1 MFFEREKGFGITT
14 DKKDKGYSR
23 WAKEKE
29 IKEELECVQI
39 TQKNSK
45 AAGIPIILNDKEMWV
60 DNGEYHSLVIG
71 ATGSGKTQTVI
82 LPMVYNLAKATLK
95 TIEQNDNVGMFSI
108 CFDGSE
114 VSEFEKFLNEFKD
127 NATYNKDFNVILLAL
142 SKIIDKGALERFF
155 RNEGRMND
163 NVKALAIDSR
173 KLRLYC
179 LRISDQILI
188 LGNGG
193 VKNTRTYQEDSKL
206 SGYVMDLQTFDKVLL
221 KAQKSGKVTIEKNM
235 ITDIQ
240 SATFEI

>member
-1 MFFEREKGFGITT
+1 M
-14 DKKDKGYSR
+14 
-23 WAKEKE
+23 
-29 IKEELECVQI
+29 
-39 TQKNSK
+39 
-45 AAGIPIILNDKEMWV
+45 
-60 DNGEYHSLVIG
+60 
-71 ATGSGKTQTVI
+71 ATAI
-82 LPMVYNLAKATLK
+82 LK

>member
-1 MFFEREKGFGITT
+1 MASI
-14 DKKDKGYSR
+14 S
-23 WAKEKE
+23 
-29 IKEELECVQI
+29 
-39 TQKNSK
+39 
-45 AAGIPIILNDKEMWV
+45 
-60 DNGEYHSLVIG
+60 
-71 ATGSGKTQTVI
+71 
-82 LPMVYNLAKATLK
+82 LK

-108 CFDGSE
+108 CFDGNE
-114 VSEFEKFLNEFKD
+114 ESEFEKFLNEFKD

-155 RNEGRMND
+155 RNEGKMND

-193 VKNTRTYQEDSKL
+193 VKTTRTYQENEQL
-206 SGYVMDLQTFDKVLL
+206 SGYVMDLQTFDKVLI
-221 KAQKSGKVTIEKNM
+221 KAQKAGKVTIEKNM

>member
-1 MFFEREKGFGITT
+1 M
-14 DKKDKGYSR
+14 
-23 WAKEKE
+23 
-29 IKEELECVQI
+29 
-39 TQKNSK
+39 
-45 AAGIPIILNDKEMWV
+45 
-60 DNGEYHSLVIG
+60 
-71 ATGSGKTQTVI
+71 
-82 LPMVYNLAKATLK
+82 
-95 TIEQNDNVGMFSI
+95 IEQNDNVGLFSI

-114 VSEFEKFLNEFKD
+114 ISEFEKFLNEFKD

-193 VKNTRTYQEDSKL
+193 VKNTRTYQENEKL

-221 KAQKSGKVTIEKNM
+221 KLQKSGKVTIERNV
-235 ITDIQ
+235 ITDIE
-240 SATFEI
+240 SVTFEI

>member
-1 MFFEREKGFGITT
+1 M
-14 DKKDKGYSR
+14 
-23 WAKEKE
+23 
-29 IKEELECVQI
+29 
-39 TQKNSK
+39 
-45 AAGIPIILNDKEMWV
+45 
-60 DNGEYHSLVIG
+60 
-71 ATGSGKTQTVI
+71 AT
-82 LPMVYNLAKATLK
+82 ATLK

-235 ITDIQ
+235 IIDIQ

>member
-1 MFFEREKGFGITT
+1 M
-14 DKKDKGYSR
+14 
-23 WAKEKE
+23 
-29 IKEELECVQI
+29 
-39 TQKNSK
+39 
-45 AAGIPIILNDKEMWV
+45 
-60 DNGEYHSLVIG
+60 
-71 ATGSGKTQTVI
+71 
-82 LPMVYNLAKATLK
+82 AKATLK

-221 KAQKSGKVTIEKNM
+221 KAQKSGKVTIGKNM

>member
-1 MFFEREKGFGITT
+1 MTT
-14 DKKDKGYSR
+14 
-23 WAKEKE
+23 
-29 IKEELECVQI
+29 
-39 TQKNSK
+39 
-45 AAGIPIILNDKEMWV
+45 
-60 DNGEYHSLVIG
+60 
-71 ATGSGKTQTVI
+71 
-82 LPMVYNLAKATLK
+82 ATLK

-114 VSEFEKFLNEFKD
+114 LSEFEKFLNEFKD

-155 RNEGRMND
+155 RNEGKMND
-163 NVKALAIDSR
+163 NVKALAIDSH

-193 VKNTRTYQEDSKL
+193 IKTTRTYQEDSKL

-221 KAQKSGKVTIEKNM
+221 RAQKSGKVTIEKNM
-235 ITDIQ
+235 IIDIQ
-240 SATFEI
+240 GATFEI

>member
-1 MFFEREKGFGITT
+1 MTT
-14 DKKDKGYSR
+14 
-23 WAKEKE
+23 
-29 IKEELECVQI
+29 
-39 TQKNSK
+39 T
-45 AAGIPIILNDKEMWV
+45 
-60 DNGEYHSLVIG
+60 
-71 ATGSGKTQTVI
+71 
-82 LPMVYNLAKATLK
+82 TLK
-95 TIEQNDNVGMFSI
+95 IIEQNDNVGMFSI
-108 CFDGSE
+108 CFDGHDL
-114 VSEFEKFLNEFKD
+114 SEFEKFLNEFKD

-193 VKNTRTYQEDSKL
+193 VKTTRTYQEDSKL

-221 KAQKSGKVTIEKNM
+221 NAQKSGKITIEKNM

-240 SATFEI
+240 RVTFEI

>member
-1 MFFEREKGFGITT
+1 M
-14 DKKDKGYSR
+14 
-23 WAKEKE
+23 
-29 IKEELECVQI
+29 
-39 TQKNSK
+39 
-45 AAGIPIILNDKEMWV
+45 
-60 DNGEYHSLVIG
+60 
-71 ATGSGKTQTVI
+71 
-82 LPMVYNLAKATLK
+82 AKATLK

-163 NVKALAIDSR
+163 NVKAFAIDSR

>member
-1 MFFEREKGFGITT
+1 MTT
-14 DKKDKGYSR
+14 IS
-23 WAKEKE
+23 
-29 IKEELECVQI
+29 
-39 TQKNSK
+39 
-45 AAGIPIILNDKEMWV
+45 
-60 DNGEYHSLVIG
+60 
-71 ATGSGKTQTVI
+71 
-82 LPMVYNLAKATLK
+82 LK

-114 VSEFEKFLNEFKD
+114 ESEFEKLLIEFKD
-127 NATYNKDFNVILLAL
+127 NATYNKDFNVILMAL

-173 KLRLYC
+173 RLRLYC

-193 VKNTRTYQEDSKL
+193 IKNTRTYQEDEKL
-206 SGYVMDLQTFDKVLL
+206 SGYVMDLQTFDRVLV

>member
-1 MFFEREKGFGITT
+1 M
-14 DKKDKGYSR
+14 
-23 WAKEKE
+23 
-29 IKEELECVQI
+29 
-39 TQKNSK
+39 
-45 AAGIPIILNDKEMWV
+45 
-60 DNGEYHSLVIG
+60 
-71 ATGSGKTQTVI
+71 ATAS
-82 LPMVYNLAKATLK
+82 LK

-114 VSEFEKFLNEFKD
+114 VSEFEKFLHEFKD

-142 SKIIDKGALERFF
+142 AKIIDKGALERFF
-155 RNEGRMND
+155 RNEGRMGD

-193 VKNTRTYQEDSKL
+193 VKTTRTYQENEKL

-221 KAQKSGKVTIEKNM
+221 KAQQSGRVTIEKNM

-240 SATFEI
+240 SATFEL

>member
-1 MFFEREKGFGITT
+1 M
-14 DKKDKGYSR
+14 
-23 WAKEKE
+23 
-29 IKEELECVQI
+29 
-39 TQKNSK
+39 
-45 AAGIPIILNDKEMWV
+45 
-60 DNGEYHSLVIG
+60 
-71 ATGSGKTQTVI
+71 ATAI
-82 LPMVYNLAKATLK
+82 LK

-206 SGYVMDLQTFDKVLL
+206 SGYVMDLQTFDKVLI
-221 KAQKSGKVTIEKNM
+221 KAQKFGKVTIEKNM